1 MEVGDMNLDIVEI
14 GLNYITDDFAF
25 EKLASEV
32 MREEG
37 YHDIRPLGGVSDQG
51 QDAFQ
56 DRFYQR
62 EGRTRTVFQ

>member
-1 MEVGDMNLDIVEI
+1 MSLDLVEI
-14 GLNYITDDFAF
+14 GLNYLTDSSTF

-37 YHDIRPLGGVSDQG
+37 YHDIKPLGGVYDQG

-56 DRFYQR
+56 DKFYYSKGCFCQLK
-62 EGRTRTVFQ
+62 TSPL